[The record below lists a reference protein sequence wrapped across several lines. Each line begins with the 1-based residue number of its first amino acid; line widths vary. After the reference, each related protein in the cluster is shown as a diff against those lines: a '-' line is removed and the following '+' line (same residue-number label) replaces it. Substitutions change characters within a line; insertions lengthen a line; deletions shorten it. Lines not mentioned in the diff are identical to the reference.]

1 MQEAFPLTWPDA
13 WKRTPAHLRQRSSF
27 AVTFAKARDDLY
39 VQLEKMGA
47 KRVILST
54 NIPVRLDGIPYA
66 NAPNPSDPGAALYFE
81 YKNSPRCFACDK
93 FKTVLENIRSIGLTI
108 ASIRAIE
115 RYGAS
120 EMMERAFK
128 GFTALPER
136 AGEYW
141 REILGFAREE
151 QITVND
157 VERQFKQLAHEAHPD
172 KGGNVERWH
181 QLVQARENARRDL
194 GAR

>member
-1 MQEAFPLTWPDA
+1 MGEAYPLTWPDG
-13 WKRTPAHLRQRSSF
+13 WKRTPAHLRQHSSF

-151 QITVND
+151 KITADD
-157 VERQFKQLAHEAHPD
+157 VERHFKNLAHEAHPD

-194 GAR
+194 GA